1 MNDKKSEQSKKNSNE
16 DVEDFTKQLTALDN
30 DASIINQLPSYNS
43 KDTDYFI
50 NNLHTELDQQKT
62 LNMILDNKNFDKQI
76 HKIKKFIDDN
86 SQNIDSQLEQLKSI
100 SSQLQNIV
108 TTNQDLQ
115 QNKIDLKELINSPQ
129 YISIANKL
137 REIKSEKEKIKHFLQ
152 KNGIISL
159 I

>member
-1 MNDKKSEQSKKNSNE
+1 MNDKKSEQSKKNNNE

>member
-1 MNDKKSEQSKKNSNE
+1 MSNKKSDNDKNNQ
-16 DVEDFTKQLTALDN
+16 DAEDFTKQLTALDN

>member
-1 MNDKKSEQSKKNSNE
+1 MNDKKSEHSKKNSNE

-100 SSQLQNIV
+100 SSQLHNIV

>member
-1 MNDKKSEQSKKNSNE
+1 MSNKKSDNDKNNQ
-16 DVEDFTKQLTALDN
+16 DTDDFTKQLTSLDN

-43 KDTDYFI
+43 TDTDYFI
-50 NNLHTELDQQKT
+50 NNLHTEFDQQKT

>member
-1 MNDKKSEQSKKNSNE
+1 MSNKKSDNDKNNQ
-16 DVEDFTKQLTALDN
+16 DTDDFTKQLTSLDN

-43 KDTDYFI
+43 TDTDYFI
-50 NNLHTELDQQKT
+50 HNLHTELDQQKT
-62 LNMILDNKNFDKQI
+62 LNMILDNKNFDKKI

-86 SQNIDSQLEQLKSI
+86 SQNIDSQLQQLKSI
-100 SSQLQNIV
+100 SSQLQNII

-137 REIKSEKEKIKHFLQ
+137 RKIK
-152 KNGIISL
+152 
-159 I
+159 

>member
-1 MNDKKSEQSKKNSNE
+1 MSNKKSDNDKNNQ

>member
-1 MNDKKSEQSKKNSNE
+1 MSNKKSDNDKNNQ

-76 HKIKKFIDDN
+76 HKIKKFIDNN

>member
-1 MNDKKSEQSKKNSNE
+1 MSNKKSDNDKNNQ
-16 DVEDFTKQLTALDN
+16 DTDDFTKQLTSLDN

-43 KDTDYFI
+43 TDTDYFI
-50 NNLHTELDQQKT
+50 NNLHTELDQQNT

-86 SQNIDSQLEQLKSI
+86 SLNIDSQLQQLKSI
-100 SSQLQNIV
+100 SSQLQNII